1 MKTKFFLNSTKNFI
15 KLGDLLK
22 ILGEAESGGYAKA
35 LIQNKNVKVNGEVC
49 LQRGKKLKNGD
60 IVEVGSNFYE
70 VEEKK
75 F

>member
-22 ILGEAESGGYAKA
+22 ILGEAESGGHAKT